1 MLSLSGTEQLLGRAV
16 DISKEE
22 EEDQDVND
30 ENGDVNGDG
39 NTIRQ
44 QRKILLQQAA
54 SFRDFEKLFKA
65 LNALEKWRDVAADC
79 YE

>member
-1 MLSLSGTEQLLGRAV
+1 MLSLSGTEILLGRSV
-16 DISKEE
+16 DISRE
-22 EEDQDVND
+22 EEDDEDVNE
-30 ENGDVNGDG
+30 ENGNVNGDG
-39 NTIRQ
+39 NTEVQ
-44 QRKILLQQAA
+44 QRKILLQQAS